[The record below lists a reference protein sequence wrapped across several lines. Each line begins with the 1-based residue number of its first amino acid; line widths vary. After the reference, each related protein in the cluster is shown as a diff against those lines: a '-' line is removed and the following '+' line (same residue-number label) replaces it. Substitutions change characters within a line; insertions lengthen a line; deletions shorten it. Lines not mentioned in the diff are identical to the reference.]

1 MFAPEKR
8 SAPSAWSAAK
18 RRPREDAAAA
28 AAPLPYRCSECAAS
42 DLLEETTAAQCG
54 RCAARILLKE
64 RRAPLRVFS
73 TD

>member
-8 SAPSAWSAAK
+8 AASAWGAAK
-18 RRPREDAAAA
+18 RRPREDAAVA

-54 RCAARILLKE
+54 RCAARILLKD